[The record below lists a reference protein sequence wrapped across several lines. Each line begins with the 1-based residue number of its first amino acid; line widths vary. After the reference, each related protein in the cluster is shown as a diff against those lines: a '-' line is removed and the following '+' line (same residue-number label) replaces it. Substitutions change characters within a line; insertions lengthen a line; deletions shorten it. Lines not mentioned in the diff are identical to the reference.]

1 MSRLWP
7 LADMRWC
14 AAHVRFRG
22 YGAHHMTSFWQVI
35 TRPSRSQRA
44 FVPSTMNPSPK
55 PSDRT
60 EETAEGASVMTIES
74 IIRRRAFRDGF
85 YDGRQGCPMRRLATR
100 KARWLYALG
109 RIFAN
114 VAPTNVQVY
123 EQRHATAAAVAA
135 FSAMP
140 VRYIA
145 R

>member
-1 MSRLWP
+1 MPR
-7 LADMRWC
+7 
-14 AAHVRFRG
+14 
-22 YGAHHMTSFWQVI
+22 FWQGI

-55 PSDRT
+55 SSDRT
-60 EETAEGASVMTIES
+60 EEITEGASVMTIEA

-114 VAPTNVQVY
+114 LAPTNLQVY
-123 EQRHATAAAVAA
+123 EQRHATEAAVAA
-135 FSAMP
+135 FKAMP
-140 VRYIA
+140 VRYMA

>member
-1 MSRLWP
+1 
-7 LADMRWC
+7 
-14 AAHVRFRG
+14 
-22 YGAHHMTSFWQVI
+22 
-35 TRPSRSQRA
+35 
-44 FVPSTMNPSPK
+44 
-55 PSDRT
+55 
-60 EETAEGASVMTIES
+60 MTIES

-123 EQRHATAAAVAA
+123 EQRHATEAAVAA

-140 VRYIA
+140 VRYMA

>member
-1 MSRLWP
+1 MAEKNKSGL
-7 LADMRWC
+7 
-14 AAHVRFRG
+14 H
-22 YGAHHMTSFWQVI
+22 
-35 TRPSRSQRA
+35 RA
-44 FVPSTMNPSPK
+44 YKFALGHNPQAQWDQLLRK
-55 PSDRT
+55 
-60 EETAEGASVMTIES
+60 GASVMTIES

-123 EQRHATAAAVAA
+123 EQRHATEAAVAA

-140 VRYIA
+140 VRYMA

>member
-1 MSRLWP
+1 MSEAP
-7 LADMRWC
+7 LSEIFNNTSLLAQKTAFLAWDDKTWSW
-14 AAHVRFRG
+14 G
-22 YGAHHMTSFWQVI
+22 YVI
-35 TRPSRSQRA
+35 LTCVILA
-44 FVPSTMNPSPK
+44 W
-55 PSDRT
+55 
-60 EETAEGASVMTIES
+60 ASVMTIES

-123 EQRHATAAAVAA
+123 EQRHATEAAVAA
-135 FSAMP
+135 FRAMP
-140 VRYIA
+140 VRYMT